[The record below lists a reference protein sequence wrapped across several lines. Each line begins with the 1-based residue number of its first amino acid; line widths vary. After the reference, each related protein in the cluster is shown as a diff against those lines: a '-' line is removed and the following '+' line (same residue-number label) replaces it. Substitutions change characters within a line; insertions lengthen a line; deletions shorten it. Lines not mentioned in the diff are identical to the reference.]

1 MKVEI
6 WSDVVCPWCYIG
18 KRRFEEALA
27 RFPGRDDVRGSYRA
41 FQLDPTAPPGVARP
55 VSEVYERKF
64 GSAEHAASLVDH
76 VTRIAADSGLDFHLE
91 HAVRSNTL
99 LAHRLLWLA
108 EQRGV
113 QDAVQERLLRAY
125 FCEGRN
131 VGDPDALAELAA
143 DVGLDADEVRAYLD
157 SDAGRP
163 EVEEQLRR
171 AVELGMT
178 AVPTYLFDDDVGRS
192 RRAGPGGLPTG
203 AGTGG
208 RARGG
213 RCALSRRPR
222 ALLVSVPYEL
232 RGDHHLRRPGTTRRP
247 GPRAVCPSPRWC
259 SASAPSCSGG
269 SSVSGSCSAPWL
281 SCSV

>member
-27 RFPGRDDVRGSYRA
+27 RFPGRDEVRVSYRA

-108 EQRGV
+108 EQCGV
-113 QDAVQERLLRAY
+113 QEAVQERLLRAY

-178 AVPTYLFDDDVGRS
+178 AVPTYLFDDAWVV
-192 RRAGPGGLPTG
+192 PGAQDPEVFLRVLERV
-203 AGTGG
+203 A
-208 RARGG
+208 
-213 RCALSRRPR
+213 
-222 ALLVSVPYEL
+222 EL
-232 RGDHHLRRPGTTRRP
+232 E
-247 GPRAVCPSPRWC
+247 A
-259 SASAPSCSGG
+259 ASAP
-269 SSVSGSCSAPWL
+269 
-281 SCSV
+281 